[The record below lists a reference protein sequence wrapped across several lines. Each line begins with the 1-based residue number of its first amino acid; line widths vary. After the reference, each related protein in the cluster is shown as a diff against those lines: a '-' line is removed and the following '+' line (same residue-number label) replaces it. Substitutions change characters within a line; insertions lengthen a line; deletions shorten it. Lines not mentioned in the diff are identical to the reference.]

1 MLPKPVPKPTS
12 PSFALHDPKSKAPR
26 VTVLPAGVSNPG
38 AGSLVAPHYVVAAT
52 KEAYAERLAASIQ
65 GAEELIGNGI
75 VAAETAK
82 DIKAF
87 QRLKDNATIQFNA
100 PAIAYASGAAAY
112 NEAKYKTI
120 KNSRDSGARDSSLSY
135 AARRPGWRPAGR
147 DTVLN
152 GGSQIDRMAMK
163 GSLIPD
169 VSFLPDWSSIST
181 ESYDPYDKDSVKER
195 LTVLTELGSGFLLYG
210 FRFPF
215 NPASLDFSLSS
226 TSNVNLGYIMSSP
239 TSAMPT
245 GLSTDGGGQISLQ
258 IPLSRVDDMMAIS
271 KFKSSENKYVG
282 RSLVN
287 ETTENYKVSD
297 ILQLYGSAAGS
308 RVTEEDLES
317 IVRRGTMYDIEFLLR
332 ACLGRPWS
340 TKYRGVTADVGLL
353 FGVPLILTLGSLD
366 GTWHGGLRYR
376 VRLSGISFS
385 HKSFTPDMVPL
396 YTELSLSFDRI
407 PDVIGMAK

>member
-1 MLPKPVPKPTS
+1 MPYPPKPKDPLTT
-12 PSFALHDPKSKAPR
+12 PSYTLARPDAPPR
-26 VTVLPAGVSNPG
+26 VPSSRGDRFAPLTG
-38 AGSLVAPHYVVAAT
+38 APTA
-52 KEAYAERLAASIQ
+52 AERTAASIQ
-65 GAEELIGNGI
+65 AAEELYAPI
-75 VAAETAK
+75 VAAASAK

-87 QRLKDNATIQFNA
+87 QRLHNNATIQFNP

-112 NEAKYKTI
+112 NDAKYSTI
-120 KNSRDSGARDSSLSY
+120 KKSRDASARDSSLSY

-147 DTVLN
+147 DDVLN
-152 GGSQIDRMAMK
+152 SGSQIQRMTMK

-169 VSFLPDWSSIST
+169 VSFLPDWSSMST
-181 ESYDPYDKDSVKER
+181 ESNDTPYSANSTKDR
-195 LTVLTELGSGFLLYG
+195 LTVLKELGSGFLLYG

-226 TSNVNLGYIMSSP
+226 TSNVNIGYIMSST

-271 KFKSSENKYVG
+271 KFKSVDKKYVG
-282 RSLVN
+282 RSLINEETVN
-287 ETTENYKVSD
+287 YTVSD
-297 ILQLYGSAAGS
+297 IMQLYGSAAGS
-308 RVTEEDLES
+308 RVTSEDLEG
-317 IVRRGTMYDIEFLLR
+317 IVQRGTMYDIEFLLR

-366 GTWHGGLRYR
+366 GKWQGGLRYR
-376 VRLSGISFS
+376 VRLAGISFS
-385 HKSFTPDMVPL
+385 HKSFTPNMVPL

-407 PDVIGMAK
+407 PDVIGVAK